1 MKTAS
6 IELGA
11 PPRPRHRPVAL
22 LHAVVVTARPRQW
35 VKNALVLAAP
45 LAAEVLRERTALV
58 HVAIAFVVLCIAAS
72 GTYFV
77 NDVSDIAAD
86 RLHPTKRLRPV
97 AAGLLPAPL
106 ALILGIG
113 LLAGALG
120 LSTVL
125 GLAFAGVVLT
135 YIALTVAYSMWLKM
149 IPVVDV
155 AAVAS
160 CYLLRAIAGAVAV
173 PVAVS
178 PSFLLVASFAALFIV
193 VGKRHGDHL
202 ALDEDARP
210 YRSTLTAYTPDF
222 TSQLVAA
229 SLTATLLSYAEWAF
243 TLDVGERG
251 IPWVACSVLPFT
263 VGMLRATQLV
273 VRGEGVDPERLLADP
288 GLVAA
293 GVTVAFLLVA
303 GLYLW

>member
-1 MKTAS
+1 MSLA
-6 IELGA
+6 
-11 PPRPRHRPVAL
+11 
-22 LHAVVVTARPRQW
+22 HAVVVTARPRQW

-45 LAAEVLRERTALV
+45 LAAEVLRQRTALE
-58 HVAIAFVVLCIAAS
+58 HVAIAFVVLCMAAS
-72 GTYFV
+72 GTYFL
-77 NDVSDIAAD
+77 NDVTDIAAD

-97 AAGLLPAPL
+97 AAGALPVSIA
-106 ALILGIG
+106 ISIGVG

-120 LSTVL
+120 LGTVL
-125 GLAFAGVVLT
+125 GLGFAAVVMT
-135 YIALTVAYSMWLKM
+135 YIALTVAYSIWLKL

-178 PSFLLVASFAALFIV
+178 PSFLLVASFAALFVV

-202 ALDEDARP
+202 ALDADSRP

-222 TSQLVAA
+222 TSQLIAA
-229 SLTATLLSYAEWAF
+229 SLTATLLAYAEWAF
-243 TLDVGERG
+243 SIDVGEG
-251 IPWVACSVLPFT
+251 GVPWVACSVLPFT

-273 VRGEGVDPERLLADP
+273 VRGEGVDPERLVADP
-288 GLVAA
+288 GLALA
-293 GVTVAFLLVA
+293 GVAVASLLVA
-303 GLYLW
+303 GFYLW